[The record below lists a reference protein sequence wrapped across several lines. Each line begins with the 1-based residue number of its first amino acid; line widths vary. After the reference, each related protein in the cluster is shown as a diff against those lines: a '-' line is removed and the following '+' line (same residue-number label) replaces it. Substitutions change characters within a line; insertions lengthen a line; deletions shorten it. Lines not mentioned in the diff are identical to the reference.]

1 MGRDH
6 TDWAMSLSRCKPTDA
21 IIQRLCA
28 GGPAGSAWRELRTLS
43 LQGCCRKRIGPNAVG
58 LSDAALASLAAGCP
72 KLERVELSDLK
83 TKESFSVEALLELAN
98 ACPLKE
104 LVMERCSDV
113 KLRHPSDAASRT
125 VGPPFAWAI
134 NSILMRRGAHL
145 RQLSVVSKIHP
156 YRGPPRGVR
165 SDLVR
170 CRVHTPCVFL
180 RFRAILPATFAPTLS
195 PPRHRLPRPRTA

>member
-1 MGRDH
+1 MRKPIDTGSDALQPHTVHSPCTDPTHGRSSH
-6 TDWAMSLSRCKPTDA
+6 WRRGLADWARPLRRCKPTDA

-28 GGPAGSAWRELRTLS
+28 GGPVGGAWRELRELN

-72 KLERVELSDLK
+72 KLERVELSELK
-83 TKESFSVEALLELAN
+83 TKESFSVEALLELVN

-104 LVMERCSDV
+104 LVLERCSDV

-145 RQLSVVSKIHP
+145 RQLS
-156 YRGPPRGVR
+156 
-165 SDLVR
+165 LVR
-170 CRVHTPCVFL
+170 PAPYQV
-180 RFRAILPATFAPTLS
+180 LPPPHLQHPLPTY
-195 PPRHRLPRPRTA
+195 PR